1 MIKSILNKT
10 LIPFIR
16 YIRRHSSIE
25 RSTRV
30 LDEVSRRV
38 AHSSANYI
46 EDNMT
51 NAMIFNKREYLWDYV
66 FSRSKNEG
74 LILEFGVSGGD
85 SINYFSKLT
94 NQKIYGFD
102 SFEGLKEDW
111 GGSSLAKGHFTREG
125 KLPRVSS
132 NVTLIKGWFD
142 ETLPNFVDSSDKS
155 IKIIHIDGDTYEA
168 AKIVLEHTGSK
179 LIRGSIIIFDEYF
192 GYLGWKNG
200 EYKAFQEFIS
210 DKKIDYK
217 YLAFTENSVAIEIG

>member
-1 MIKSILNKT
+1 MENEEIQNDELNFDNRIPLEDLKESVESLKSQLSKIIIGQEEFIELLIVSLLANGHVLIEGVPGVAKT
-10 LIPFIR
+10 ITAKLF
-16 YIRRHSSIE
+16 
-25 RSTRV
+25 
-30 LDEVSRRV
+30 
-38 AHSSANYI
+38 AHTLKT
-46 EDNMT
+46 D
-51 NAMIFNKREYLWDYV
+51 
-66 FSRSKNEG
+66 FSRVQFTPDLMPSDVLGTSVFNGKTAA
-74 LILEFGVSGGD
+74 FK
-85 SINYFSKLT
+85 FK
-94 NQKIYGFD
+94 
-102 SFEGLKEDW
+102 
-111 GGSSLAKGHFTREG
+111 KGHFTREG

-210 DKKIDYK
+210 EKKIDYK